1 MSDTLKHS
9 SLDFFLSTHWN
20 KEKRVTRRS
29 ETTTL
34 CVLIIKKESH
44 KRGKDVVFVFSVISV
59 FSLFLLYRVVYFFY
73 IEYHRTITNKILFRD
88 DDDDDESNNTHRNII
103 IVVVVVFDDDDSGTD
118 VGRKSFAKKKNK
130 KKTFNCFEGK
140 SRREFY
146 RQSSRRTRWRRR
158 R

>member
-73 IEYHRTITNKILFRD
+73 IEYHGTIANKILFR

-146 RQSSRRTRWRRR
+146 RQSSRRRR
-158 R
+158 

>member
-20 KEKRVTRRS
+20 KEKRVIRRS

-59 FSLFLLYRVVYFFY
+59 SLFLLYRVVYFFY

-146 RQSSRRTRWRRR
+146 RQSSRRRR
-158 R
+158 

>member
-1 MSDTLKHS
+1 VSDTLKHS

-59 FSLFLLYRVVYFFY
+59 SLFLLYRVVYFFY
-73 IEYHRTITNKILFRD
+73 IEYHGTIANKILFRD

-146 RQSSRRTRWRRR
+146 RQSSRRRR
-158 R
+158 

>member
-1 MSDTLKHS
+1 MGTY
-9 SLDFFLSTHWN
+9 
-20 KEKRVTRRS
+20 KEKRDDDA
-29 ETTTL
+29 L
-34 CVLIIKKESH
+34 CSHHQRKESH

-73 IEYHRTITNKILFRD
+73 TEYRGTITNKILFRDD

-103 IVVVVVFDDDDSGTD
+103 VVVVVVFDDDDSRTD
-118 VGRKSFAKKKNK
+118 VGRSFAKKKNK
-130 KKTFNCFEGK
+130 KKTFNCFKGK
-140 SRREFY
+140 SRRGFY